1 MHSALQDL
9 ARGRKENGST
19 VCPLKRFEKCILLE
33 QSLLK
38 EQPEGVC
45 LSQTLELINKK
56 AMKMLSVALGNV
68 TQYIL
73 FIYFSCTKQQTPIYQ
88 VKKECCSNSP
98 DAFASAR
105 PALLSHFPMSLA
117 DYPFTVWLNF
127 AFILWTRYLFYCFI
141 KECFFTTLLKYINKC
156 YI

>member
-88 VKKECCSNSP
+88 VKNAVVTLQMPLLQP
-98 DAFASAR
+98 DLPYSV
-105 PALLSHFPMSLA
+105 PMSLA
-117 DYPFTVWLNF
+117 NYPFTV
-127 AFILWTRYLFYCFI
+127 
-141 KECFFTTLLKYINKC
+141 
-156 YI
+156 